1 MLRFLWY
8 LRGYDVLEIT
18 GASVEWALNGLT
30 ASCLPFW
37 NIRQIDPLTV
47 RICIFRGYVKNAAE
61 ICLKSMCVCHV
72 IETHGALQDIKG
84 IFLRPILLISVVISI
99 LSVFILSEHILFYE
113 VIGNDSIPD
122 EQILRELHSSGAG
135 FFTKG
140 IDIYPRK
147 LRNHMIEAIPELQ
160 WLTVTQHGCRANVIV
175 RERPEQPMV
184 SAKKGFA
191 NIVASH
197 GGVITNQS
205 ILAGQAQRQIG
216 DTVVKGDLLVS
227 GVVDLERVYT
237 LEYARAEIFAKTW
250 RKSDVSIPKNYGKK
264 RYMDDQKYG
273 IWLIVGRHR
282 IKIFG
287 NSGISHSSCD
297 KMITKY
303 DLILPQNLRIPLS
316 LEMESCRSY
325 TEELIRLDA
334 VTAEMLLQVFTDQN
348 TLLHMQAGQILSRTS
363 EVVDLGAVYQLHS
376 ILECHEMIA
385 ETIELKQ
392 SNEEVIHD

>member
-216 DTVVKGDLLVS
+216 DTVAKGDLLVS

-287 NSGISHSSCD
+287 NSGIYHDSCD
-297 KMITKY
+297 KMISKMALTLFDGLK
-303 DLILPQNLRIPLS
+303 IPVF
-316 LEMESCRSY
+316 LEVERYRLYGNESIELDCD
-325 TEELIRLDA
+325 TAKVMAEEYAFRTVQREL
-334 VTAEMLLQVFTDQN
+334 
-348 TLLHMQAGQILSRTS
+348 QAGNILNLSAKTQ
-363 EVVDLGAVYQLHS
+363 VKPDCFLFDTIV
-376 ILECHEMIA
+376 ECHEMIA
-385 ETIELKQ
+385 ESVPAKW
-392 SNEEVIHD
+392 NYEEVMYD